1 MFVTVYA
8 KSSLPQQYQ
17 KVQAIKAIRTI
28 TGLGL
33 KEAKDAIEGA
43 EVHPTKID
51 VGLASAFEI
60 STFTDELNMI
70 GFAVTKDTTSINKLV
85 SIAVESVESQNYD
98 LAIDL
103 IQVLKKYR

>member
-51 VGLASAFEI
+51 VGTASAFEI
-60 STFTDELNMI
+60 STFTDELNVI
-70 GFAVTKDTTSINKLV
+70 GFIVTKDTSEIEKVRLIV
-85 SIAVESVESQNYD
+85 VESLQSKNYE
-98 LAIDL
+98 LSIDL
-103 IQVLKKYR
+103 IEVLMKHR

>member
-1 MFVTVYA
+1 MLVTVYA

-51 VGLASAFEI
+51 VGTASAFEI
-60 STFTDELNMI
+60 SVFTKELDEV
-70 GFAVTKDTTSINKLV
+70 GFIVTKDATSINKLV

-98 LAIDL
+98 LAIDI